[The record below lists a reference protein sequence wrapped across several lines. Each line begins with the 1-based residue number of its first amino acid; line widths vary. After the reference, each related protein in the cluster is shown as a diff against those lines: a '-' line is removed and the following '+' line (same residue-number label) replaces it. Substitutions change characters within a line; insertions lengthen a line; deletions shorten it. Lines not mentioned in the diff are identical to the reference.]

1 MCIQEISHRE
11 LFLEITIIIIIII
24 KIIIII
30 IIIIFFLKTA
40 RTSVQGKDDVLIL
53 RVNVWLVGLVTTVSW
68 VSAC

>member
-11 LFLEITIIIIIII
+11 LFLEIT
-24 KIIIII
+24 III

-53 RVNVWLVGLVTTVSW
+53 RVNV
-68 VSAC
+68 

>member
-11 LFLEITIIIIIII
+11 LFLENT
-24 KIIIII
+24 IIIII

-53 RVNVWLVGLVTTVSW
+53 RVNV
-68 VSAC
+68 

>member
-11 LFLEITIIIIIII
+11 LFLEITII
-24 KIIIII
+24 IIIII

>member
-11 LFLEITIIIIIII
+11 LFLEIT
-24 KIIIII
+24 IIII

-53 RVNVWLVGLVTTVSW
+53 RANV
-68 VSAC
+68 

>member
-11 LFLEITIIIIIII
+11 LFLEIT
-24 KIIIII
+24 IIIII

-53 RVNVWLVGLVTTVSW
+53 RVNV
-68 VSAC
+68 

>member
-11 LFLEITIIIIIII
+11 LFLEITI
-24 KIIIII
+24 IIIII

-53 RVNVWLVGLVTTVSW
+53 RVNV
-68 VSAC
+68 

>member
-11 LFLEITIIIIIII
+11 LFLEIT
-24 KIIIII
+24 I

-53 RVNVWLVGLVTTVSW
+53 RVNV
-68 VSAC
+68 